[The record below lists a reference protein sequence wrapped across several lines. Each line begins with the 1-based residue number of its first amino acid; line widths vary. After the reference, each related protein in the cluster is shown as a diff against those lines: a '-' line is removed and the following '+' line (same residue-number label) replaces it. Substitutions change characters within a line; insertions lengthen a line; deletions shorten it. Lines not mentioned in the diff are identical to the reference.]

1 MEQEE
6 RHIHSKILTIIAIIC
21 EIGALV
27 WPLDEDDW
35 WLSVAA
41 KKGGGGG
48 WFERCIGLWIF
59 YPKHY
64 WDVEHSQDDRCLS
77 SDYIGR
83 VETNSLRSTSTGKQ
97 LRKTKL
103 QDDMGKQLEITLWPE
118 KRHLIGDEVVAGDIV
133 AITSTMTF
141 AARVDIF
148 DNSSHKSRIPDVLQT
163 VEHITRLRGLP
174 AVQST
179 EPEEQTVTLLDL
191 KLSTQ
196 QNIQGSRNF
205 ICDAKIAHIHED
217 RGWYYVLC
225 SKCSNKLYPE
235 QDSNNLILVCKDD
248 DDITP
253 NFRYCVNTT
262 ITDET
267 GSANAVF
274 FNDSM
279 QEMVNISC
287 KEMVTKHASTTDP
300 RAIPHELQSAVDI
313 TTRLHLTLKNDG
325 KIVVNNVS
333 KGTPATERTGTST
346 FTPTTP
352 LPKAAGSKR
361 QMPETPGTSNQERIK
376 QENMQTILE
385 CGNWLSFR
393 LLLVSFAQP
402 KLDPNHGHKYYY
414 FCTFRC

>member
-1 MEQEE
+1 MEQEK

-21 EIGALV
+21 EIRAL
-27 WPLDEDDW
+27 PLDEDDW

-48 WFERCIGLWIF
+48 WFEMRR
-59 YPKHY
+59 
-64 WDVEHSQDDRCLS
+64 E
-77 SDYIGR
+77 DYGITPATGGDAL
-83 VETNSLRSTSTGKQ
+83 VYGYSIRSTTGMSNIRRMIGVCPQ
-97 LRKTKL
+97 ITLDVLRRTHCALQAPENSYEKLNYKTIW
-103 QDDMGKQLEITLWPE
+103 GKQLEITLWPE

-133 AITSTMTF
+133 AITSTMVIEHN
-141 AARVDIF
+141 ARVDIF

-248 DDITP
+248 EDITP

-376 QENMQTILE
+376 QENIQTILE
-385 CGNWLSFR
+385 CGNWLSF
-393 LLLVSFAQP
+393 
-402 KLDPNHGHKYYY
+402 
-414 FCTFRC
+414 